1 MSDLKLLSPQEFF
14 NSIGLENTNPKNEED
29 YSIWIN
35 QGNEY
40 SPAIKLKVKKELP
53 KGVYKIS
60 FDNNSNNYV
69 ISPAEI
75 NTDEIYR
82 FSESLTDKILN
93 EVKDFWD
100 RKNIYDKY
108 NFTHKRGLLL
118 EGPAGNSK
126 TSTINL
132 LIKQLLEQDGLIFV
146 INSLREFQVAYD
158 ALPDVIRKI
167 EPNRPIITIIED
179 VDQLINLNN
188 GNDFEI
194 LDFLDGKHSINHHL
208 VIMTSNDT
216 SNLSTALLRPSRI
229 DMRFVLDV
237 PNKTIRREYL
247 EKKGIPEDKL
257 DEYAEKTKGM
267 SFAQLKE
274 VFISTVIL
282 GKDIDTTVSQINNPL
297 ENKDYLYQQD
307 DSKLGI

>member
-1 MSDLKLLSPQEFF
+1 MADLKLLSPQEFF
-14 NSIGLENTNPKNEED
+14 NSIDLENTNPKNEED

-179 VDQLINLNN
+179 VDQLINLNS

-208 VIMTSNDT
+208 DIMTSNDT

-247 EKKGIPEDKL
+247 EKKGIHEDKL